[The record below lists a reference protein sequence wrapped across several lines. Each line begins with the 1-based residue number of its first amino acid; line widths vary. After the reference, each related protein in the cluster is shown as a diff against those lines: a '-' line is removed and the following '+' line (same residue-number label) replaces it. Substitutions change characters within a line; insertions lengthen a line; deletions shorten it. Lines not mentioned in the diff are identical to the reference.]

1 VQEPATTTGTSLEA
15 PLLDPVAD
23 PADKEPNAEGEEDE
37 EEDKRGLLISFLALC
52 LSIPALI
59 GA

>member
-1 VQEPATTTGTSLEA
+1 MSESLLESGVVKPAAQAALS
-15 PLLDPVAD
+15 DD
-23 PADKEPNAEGEEDE
+23 PA
-37 EEDKRGLLISFLALC
+37 DKRGLLISFLALV

>member
-1 VQEPATTTGTSLEA
+1 MSTTLDA
-15 PLLDPVAD
+15 PLLDA
-23 PADKEPNAEGEEDE
+23 AAEPTDGKDSVVQEAAEE
-37 EEDKRGLLISFLALC
+37 EEDQRGLLISFLALC